1 MHMIDV
7 DFFYLVQIDEAN
19 VRYKTRINLS
29 CDAR

>member
-19 VRYKTRINLS
+19 VVYRTRINLS
-29 CDAR
+29 YDAR